1 MRWSRPAT
9 APAASATGERVTL
22 FELTAGRSFADVP
35 ATTFAAEGV
44 WERADLQAAIRDRI
58 DVLGDDLLVVAE
70 EFGDFDVKRRIDLLC
85 VDRAGQ
91 LVVVELKR
99 TEDGGHMELQALRYA
114 AMVSS
119 MTFDQLAAT
128 LGRHL
133 RAVGSPDAERARE
146 VLAEWLEDVGGEE
159 SVLERRVRIVLV
171 SAGFDTQ
178 ITTTVLWLND
188 VYDLDVTCIR
198 LTPYR
203 VGGRLVV
210 DLQQLIPL
218 PEATEYT
225 VGLRRREEATRAVS
239 GGDGRDLTR
248 YAVAGPSGTSAF
260 LPKRRAL
267 LLLMHRLHAA
277 GIAPEVMAGVMRRSK
292 FLPVEG
298 RLTGDELAAAF
309 VSRYPGAEGNLG
321 RWFLDEPFAD
331 GERTW
336 VLSKMWGIGTLEVM
350 QGLVGLAPDAG
361 IEVLADDDGAP
372 ED

>member
-1 MRWSRPAT
+1 
-9 APAASATGERVTL
+9 VTL
-22 FELTAGRSFADVP
+22 VELTPDRAFIDVP
-35 ATTFAAEGV
+35 VTTFAAEGV
-44 WERADLQAAIRDRI
+44 RERADWQAANRDPI

-70 EFGDFDVKRRIDLLC
+70 EFGDFDAKRRIDLLC

-114 AMVSS
+114 AMVSA

-133 RAVGSPDAERARE
+133 RAVGSPDADRARE
-146 VLAEWLEDVGGEE
+146 VLAEWLEDIGGEE
-159 SVLERRVRIVLV
+159 TVLERRVRIVLV

-178 ITTTVLWLND
+178 VTTTVLWLND

-198 LTPYR
+198 MTPYR
-203 VGGRLVV
+203 VGERLVV

-218 PEATEYT
+218 PEAAEYT
-225 VGLRRREEATRAVS
+225 VGLRRREEAARAATS
-239 GGDGRDLTR
+239 GSGDGRDLTR
-248 YAVAGPSGTSAF
+248 YAVAGPSSTSAF

-277 GIAPEVMAGVMRRSK
+277 GVAPEAMVGVMRRSK

-298 RLTGDELAAAF
+298 RLTGDELTAAF
-309 VSRYPGAEGNLG
+309 VSRYPRAEENLG
-321 RWFLDEPFAD
+321 RWFLDEPFLD

-336 VLSKMWGIGTLEVM
+336 VLSKMWGIGTIEVM
-350 QGLVGLAPDAG
+350 DALTRLAPDAG
-361 IEVLADDDGAP
+361 IEVLPDDGGA

>member
-1 MRWSRPAT
+1 M
-9 APAASATGERVTL
+9 TL
-22 FELTAGRSFADVP
+22 FELTSDRAFADVP
-35 ATTFAAEGV
+35 ATTFAAAGV

-58 DVLGDDLLVVAE
+58 DVIGDDLLVVAE

-114 AMVSS
+114 AMVSA

-133 RAVGSPDAERARE
+133 RAVDSPDADRARE
-146 VLAEWLEDVGGEE
+146 VLAEWLEDVGGEDA
-159 SVLERRVRIVLV
+159 VLERRVRVVLV

-198 LTPYR
+198 MTPYR
-203 VGGRLVV
+203 VGERLVV

-218 PEATEYT
+218 PEAAEYT
-225 VGLRRREEATRAVS
+225 VGLRRREEATRAAAS
-239 GGDGRDLTR
+239 GSGDGRDLTR

-267 LLLMHRLHAA
+267 LLLMHQLHAA
-277 GIAPEVMAGVMRRSK
+277 GVTPEAMAGVMRRSK

-309 VSRYPGAEGNLG
+309 VSRYPRAEEKLG
-321 RWFLDEPFAD
+321 RWFLDEPFLD
-331 GERTW
+331 GGRTW
-336 VLSKMWGIGTLEVM
+336 VLSKMWGIGTVEVM
-350 QGLVGLAPDAG
+350 DALTGLAPDSG
-361 IEVLADDDGAP
+361 IEVLPDDGGA